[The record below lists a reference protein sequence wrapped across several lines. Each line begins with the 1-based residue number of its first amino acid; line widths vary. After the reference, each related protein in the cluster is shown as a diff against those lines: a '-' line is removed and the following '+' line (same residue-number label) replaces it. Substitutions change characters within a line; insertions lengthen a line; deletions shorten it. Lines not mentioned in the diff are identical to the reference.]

1 MTESDNSEIGDTFFH
16 RGQDVWVIQSDGS
29 QRAAEYVGEGEMS
42 AWFGGTPTVIVVYP
56 DTKTGEA
63 VATDRVI
70 AREG

>member
-1 MTESDNSEIGDTFFH
+1 LTDIGDSLFH
-16 RGQDVWVIQSDGS
+16 KGQPVWVVQGDGS
-29 QRAAEYVGEGEMS
+29 RVAAEYVGEGEMS

-56 DTKTGEA
+56 ETETGEA